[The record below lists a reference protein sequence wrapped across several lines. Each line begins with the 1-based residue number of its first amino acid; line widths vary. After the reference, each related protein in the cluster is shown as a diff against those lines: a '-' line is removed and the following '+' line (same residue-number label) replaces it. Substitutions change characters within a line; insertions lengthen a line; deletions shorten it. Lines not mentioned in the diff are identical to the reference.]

1 MPAIHIFLEN
11 YLWKVLRNYLLILM
25 RNRVFKLCFSKVFTS
40 FLFCFVYDKQ
50 RFNIVGFFVSKYVFY
65 NVFSVFFNRYLFSP
79 ITSLYFDSCNLCKK
93 KPLSLK
99 RFIGLRLFIS
109 RSSRLQMLYNRYIFR
124 KIYDKTRVSWSLF
137 HKVAELEPAT
147 VLKRRLQNRVFPCGF
162 FEKSRSNFL

>member
-1 MPAIHIFLEN
+1 MFP
-11 YLWKVLRNYLLILM
+11 
-25 RNRVFKLCFSKVFTS
+25 
-40 FLFCFVYDKQ
+40 
-50 RFNIVGFFVSKYVFY
+50 Y
-65 NVFSVFFNRYLFSP
+65 NAFSVFFNRYLFSP
-79 ITSLYFDSCNLCKK
+79 ITGLYFDSCNLCKK

-147 VLKRRLQNRVFPCGF
+147 VLKRRLQNRVFPCEF
-162 FEKSRSNFL
+162 FEKSRSNFLENTCERLNLFIWNKFQRRKLTGRFAEILATVCFEHPVYCCLR